1 MPVSDQLLADMMN
14 FVVFGLGDPQAARS
28 RTPYTES
35 EVSALR
41 KDPLTGTGLAQY
53 RADVIAELIER
64 CGAPRNLL
72 TGYTDNPLA
81 RAP

>member
-28 RTPYTES
+28 STPYTQS

-41 KDPLTGTGLAQY
+41 KDPLTDTGLARY
-53 RADVIAELIER
+53 RADIIAELIER
-64 CGAPRNLL
+64 CGAPRSLL